1 MQKKL
6 IILILFVFSLA
17 SYAQEADRNG
27 FIVKVGDKAPEF
39 TTQLTN
45 GKTFRLSDQ
54 RGKIVMLQ
62 FTASWCSVCRKEMPY
77 IEKDIWKVL
86 KGKKFVLIGVDRAEP
101 MDVVLK
107 YEKQMGIS
115 YPLALDPEA
124 EIFSLYAELLSGVT
138 RNVII
143 DENGK
148 IIYLSRL
155 FKLDEFQQMTEVI
168 KQAVAELD

>member
-6 IILILFVFSLA
+6 IILVLFVFSLA

-27 FIVKVGDKAPEF
+27 FIVKVGDQSPDF
-39 TTQLTN
+39 TTQLSN
-45 GKTFRLSDQ
+45 GKTFKLSEQ

-77 IEKDIWKVL
+77 IEKDIWQVL
-86 KGKKFVLIGVDRAEP
+86 KGKRFVLIGVDRAEP
-101 MDVVLK
+101 MDVLLK

-115 YPLALDPEA
+115 YPLALDLQA
-124 EIFSLYAELLSGVT
+124 DIFSLYSELLSGVT

-143 DENGK
+143 DEDGK
-148 IIYLSRL
+148 IIYLTRL
-155 FKLDEFQQMTEVI
+155 FKLDEFHDMTEII
-168 KQAVAELD
+168 KQAVAKLE